1 MSGLRVAVI
10 GAGIIGLATAFHL
23 IRGDTR
29 VILID
34 QDPDDEKASFGN
46 AGGIAV
52 TEVFPA
58 SAPGVWRRVP
68 RWLLDPLGP
77 VALRPAH
84 TMKLFPWLVH
94 FVRSARESEVWR
106 ISRALAA
113 LNSHADKDL
122 GTMLGEIGLESHIHH
137 NGALSLYESEDGYR
151 RDGAEWACKRANGIF
166 AQDLTASQARQMEP
180 ALGALVHRAVFTPQW
195 SQVSDPHRVALSLR
209 EWLLRRGVA
218 LCVGELRDIA
228 RHPSSGLI
236 LEVSSNERLH
246 ADRVVVAAGA
256 WSGAIVRRLGDRVL
270 LESERGYT
278 ATLPSPGVQLK
289 RELIFAERKFVATPL
304 SCGLRVGGAAEFAGL
319 RAPFNFERSKALLK
333 LARRY
338 LPQLDVGG
346 VKYWAGHRPTT
357 PDSLPVIGPATHWP
371 EVFYAFGH
379 GHLGLTQA
387 ATTGRL
393 ISDLIFRRPPATD
406 MAPYRIQ
413 RFDHSSENRNAAP
426 YLPVH
431 RRAHVR

>member
-1 MSGLRVAVI
+1 
-10 GAGIIGLATAFHL
+10 
-23 IRGDTR
+23 
-29 VILID
+29 
-34 QDPDDEKASFGN
+34 
-46 AGGIAV
+46 
-52 TEVFPA
+52 
-58 SAPGVWRRVP
+58 
-68 RWLLDPLGP
+68 
-77 VALRPAH
+77 
-84 TMKLFPWLVH
+84 
-94 FVRSARESEVWR
+94 
-106 ISRALAA
+106 
-113 LNSHADKDL
+113 
-122 GTMLGEIGLESHIHH
+122 MLGEIGLESHILH

-151 RDGAEWACKRANGIF
+151 RDRAEWACKRANGIVV
-166 AQDLTASQARQMEP
+166 QDLTASEARQMEP

-195 SQVSDPHRVALSLR
+195 SQVSDPRRVALSLR

-218 LCVGELRDIA
+218 LCVGELKGIA

-236 LEVSSNERLH
+236 LEVSNNERLH

-278 ATLPSPGVQLK
+278 ATLPSPGVQLT

-338 LPQLDVGG
+338 LPQLDVAGAT
-346 VKYWAGHRPTT
+346 YWAGHRPTT

-371 EVFYAFGH
+371 DVFYAFGH

-393 ISDLIFRRPPATD
+393 ISDLILRRPPATD

-413 RFDHSSENRNAAP
+413 RFDLSSENRNAAP
-426 YLPVH
+426 YLPMH
-431 RRAHVR
+431 RRAHVW